1 MESAVETSFK
11 QLDLLAEQLNAS
23 CDDRCNVILIYSLF
37 KYAEYSYIKDS
48 RRNFERKANK
58 NTRFQAIS

>member
-23 CDDRCNVILIYSLF
+23 SDDPSNVNLL
-37 KYAEYSYIKDS
+37 
-48 RRNFERKANK
+48 
-58 NTRFQAIS
+58 